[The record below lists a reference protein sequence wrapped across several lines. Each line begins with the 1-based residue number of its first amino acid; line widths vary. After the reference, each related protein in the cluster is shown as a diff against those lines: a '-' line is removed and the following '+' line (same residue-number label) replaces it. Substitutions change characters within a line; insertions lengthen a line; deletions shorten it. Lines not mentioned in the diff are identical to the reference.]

1 MLDKVHLELLDK
13 DDQYKKL
20 VNSAELFE
28 LSKPTEKE
36 LITCEKELRH
46 LKQVWDFIYAIESC
60 IEDWKK
66 TPWKKVSVE
75 DLEQEC
81 KRYAKELRQLDK
93 DIRVWKP
100 YLYASD
106 LITNLLSS
114 LKAIT
119 ALQNPAIRDRH
130 WNELMKTT
138 KVSCS
143 YWLFISVGVRILAFN
158 VK

>member
-1 MLDKVHLELLDK
+1 MELLDK
-13 DDQYKKL
+13 QDQYKNL

-28 LSKPTEKE
+28 LSKPSEKE
-36 LITCEKELRH
+36 LLACDKELNH
-46 LKQVWDFIYAIESC
+46 LKQIWDFIYAIESC

-81 KRYAKELRQLDK
+81 KKFAKELRQLDK
-93 DIRVWKP
+93 DIRIWVP
-100 YLYASD
+100 YLFASD

-138 KVSCS
+138 KVSDLW
-143 YWLFISVGVRILAFN
+143 YLGLKKFINNLQFPIQVA
-158 VK
+158 

>member
-1 MLDKVHLELLDK
+1 MELVVREN
-13 DDQYKKL
+13 QYNEL

-28 LSKPTEKE
+28 LNKPSQKD
-36 LITCEKELRH
+36 LVACEKELKH
-46 LKQVWDFIYAIESC
+46 LKQIWDFIYIIESC
-60 IEDWKK
+60 IENWKK

-81 KRYAKELRQLDK
+81 KRFSKELRQLDK
-93 DIRVWKP
+93 DIRSWTP

-106 LITNLLSS
+106 LITNLISS

-119 ALQNPAIRDRH
+119 ALQNPSIRDRH

-138 KVSCS
+138 KVIFC
-143 YWLFISVGVRILAFN
+143 F
-158 VK
+158 K